1 MRSQSASLRSHKSPL
16 DEGAACDYSNYMK
29 AKLVKFGR
37 SQGVLLPHELLQ
49 AYSLVEGDD
58 VDIEARRDCI
68 VLHPVAA
75 GRGELSYAAAYQEMA
90 EEATESADWA
100 AWDITAGHGLE
111 H

>member
-1 MRSQSASLRSHKSPL
+1 
-16 DEGAACDYSNYMK
+16 MK
-29 AKLVKFGR
+29 AKLVKIGY

-75 GRGELSYAAAYQEMA
+75 GRAQLSYASAYQEMA
-90 EEATESADWA
+90 EEASEAADWA
-100 AWDITAGHGLE
+100 AWDISAGDGH
-111 H
+111 